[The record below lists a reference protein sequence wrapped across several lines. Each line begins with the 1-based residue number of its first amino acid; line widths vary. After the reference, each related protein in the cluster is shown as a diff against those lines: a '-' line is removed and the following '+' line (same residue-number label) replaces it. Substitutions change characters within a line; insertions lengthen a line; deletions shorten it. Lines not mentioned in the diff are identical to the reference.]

1 MVTLSTEHG
10 GLPLALPNMK
20 AFSIGRSMHNVGDR
34 YYLAKKLLGY
44 YLNSLTTSTLILVK
58 LCTLHNMGDRYYL
71 AKKVL
76 GYYSNSLT
84 PSTLILKCTH
94 WVQSG

>member
-20 AFSIGRSMHNVGDR
+20 AFSIGRVMHNVGDR

-44 YLNSLTTSTLILVK
+44 NSNSLIPSTLILVDYAH
-58 LCTLHNMGDRYYL
+58 CTTWGTD
-71 AKKVL
+71 
-76 GYYSNSLT
+76 T
-84 PSTLILKCTH
+84 ILQK
-94 WVQSG
+94 SF